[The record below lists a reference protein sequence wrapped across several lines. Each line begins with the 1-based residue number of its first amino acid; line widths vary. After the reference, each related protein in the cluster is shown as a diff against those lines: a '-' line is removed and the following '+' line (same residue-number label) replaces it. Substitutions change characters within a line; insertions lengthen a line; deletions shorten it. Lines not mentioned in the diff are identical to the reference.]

1 MKKSRN
7 PPATSFRG
15 DCGSKVRGYVRDLPG
30 TYLVRVP
37 GTVCHKALFVCEIKS
52 PICFGFMPS
61 LYLVK
66 SASSARLFAGL
77 QLLVLCFSGRD
88 TPCRMSDRGDAPAG
102 GEAGKEGWYSMG
114 SFCFNVCS
122 HVAKLRLLPLS
133 DKKSKKKEICFQT
146 GREKKQ
152 CITYGYKRYGVTVVT
167 VTVSQMDKAP
177 RLKRKRDNNN
187 INTSLIFHLV
197 R

>member
-1 MKKSRN
+1 MRFGSGQLRAVLYKFFYNFTVFFEWLLNRMKKSRN

-77 QLLVLCFSGRD
+77 QLLVLRFEQGYALQDERQGR
-88 TPCRMSDRGDAPAG
+88 M
-102 GEAGKEGWYSMG
+102 
-114 SFCFNVCS
+114 
-122 HVAKLRLLPLS
+122 
-133 DKKSKKKEICFQT
+133 
-146 GREKKQ
+146 
-152 CITYGYKRYGVTVVT
+152 
-167 VTVSQMDKAP
+167 P
-177 RLKRKRDNNN
+177 RLAARRGKRVGIPWLYLLFCLSCREV
-187 INTSLIFHLV
+187 TAFFPTV
-197 R
+197 

>member
-1 MKKSRN
+1 MRFGSGQLRAVLYKFFHNFTVFFEWLLNRMKKSRN

-88 TPCRMSDRGDAPAG
+88 TPCRMSDRGGCPGWRRG
-102 GEAGKEGWYSMG
+102 GERGLIFHGCI
-114 SFCFNVCS
+114 CFFVY
-122 HVAKLRLLPLS
+122 HVVKLRLFPYRVRKS
-133 DKKSKKKEICFQT
+133 EKRNMFSNSPGKKT
-146 GREKKQ
+146 VHHGRLQ
-152 CITYGYKRYGVTVVT
+152 RY
-167 VTVSQMDKAP
+167 SY
-177 RLKRKRDNNN
+177 
-187 INTSLIFHLV
+187 S
-197 R
+197 

>member
-77 QLLVLCFSGRD
+77 QLLVLRFE
-88 TPCRMSDRGDAPAG
+88 RMSDRGDAPAG

-122 HVAKLRLLPLS
+122 HVVKLRLFSLPC
-133 DKKSKKKEICFQT
+133 KKIGKKKICFQT
-146 GREKKQ
+146 GRKKKR
-152 CITYGYKRYGVTVVT
+152 CITDGYGVTV
-167 VTVSQMDKAP
+167 SKMDKTP
-177 RLKRKRDNNN
+177 TPEKRDNNN